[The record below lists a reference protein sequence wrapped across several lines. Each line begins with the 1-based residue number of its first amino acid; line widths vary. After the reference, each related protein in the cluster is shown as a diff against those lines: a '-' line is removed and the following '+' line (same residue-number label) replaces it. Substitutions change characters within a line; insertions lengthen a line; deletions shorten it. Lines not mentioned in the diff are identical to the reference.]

1 MRTKTQLMTT
11 AFFRLQPKLSMQLDR
26 RFSNTAM
33 TVVKLAKNM
42 NRKNRAPQRRPPAM
56 STKMRGRVTKMRV
69 GP

>member
-1 MRTKTQLMTT
+1 
-11 AFFRLQPKLSMQLDR
+11 MQLDR